1 MLGPGAVQD
10 AGGLRI
16 FTCDRAGIEKL
27 PNSTTGNIGVASRMK
42 RHTPAGNL
50 WSSLQKAASAAAII
64 FSALMYWILQ
74 VRPLTTSA
82 GFSWGSFREY
92 FPYDQYSYL
101 AIAVNVQHGNIA
113 AVEPFTETGTNH
125 YPRLYY
131 VFLGLLSRLFNTD
144 IIATWQITGLA
155 FQFVMVAAISWLL
168 IRLTGLPALGV
179 LGFVPSIIGTFAVAA
194 SGDWHHSL
202 DNHAVLW
209 GAFGVLF
216 TLNGESAA
224 LSVAV
229 TAICLLIAVTFP
241 MAHGGAPCSAKARA
255 VTVIAVAAVV
265 GTLANVQTYSFLTA
279 VYLLVYA
286 TAVYGLLTY
295 GRTWLVA
302 ASLGLLAAVLLG
314 GTALAA
320 ITGPL
325 MTLMAGL
332 APALPGFFLVLL
344 RYKSTVISACVALVL
359 AASPTVVGTLLGL
372 VQKDDFLSYREVSS
386 NGLGVPLWI
395 GVLGALVP
403 LLMLVLIFWAGV
415 VHRNKAWIALAVGA
429 AVAWPLVASNDL
441 WGANQEPYRFWID
454 SFTLVTAAAVPVFC
468 QVAVRSWRRWHHGNN
483 PEAVEV
489 GSLRDSPGNRKHSLV
504 AEARSLRAP
513 SGGSRK
519 NASIVVAACVTVVAA
534 VAVSL
539 GDYSKFSEYVHD
551 NGTASFSDP
560 QALAIKS
567 VALPLTQPG
576 SDLRVPVDETGQ
588 ASELVMFDP
597 CISPFRA
604 KALTGLPTV
613 FYNLG
618 LAWPRDESQI
628 RDILMQRS
636 QGSFSQ
642 EAAKEADIHYVL
654 TDTGCPKGWQD
665 QIDAARISEVT
676 YDNGG
681 RSASLTLW
689 KLPY

>member
-1 MLGPGAVQD
+1 MAVQD
-10 AGGLRI
+10 AEGLRI

-27 PNSTTGNIGVASRMK
+27 PNSTTGNIGVSSRMK
-42 RHTPAGNL
+42 RHTPAGSFR
-50 WSSLQKAASAAAII
+50 SSLQKAASAAAII
-64 FSALMYWILQ
+64 FSGLMYWILQ

-168 IRLTGLPALGV
+168 IRLTGFPVLGV

-224 LSVAV
+224 LSIAV

-241 MAHGGAPCSAKARA
+241 LADGRTPCSAKARA
-255 VTVIAVAAVV
+255 VTVVTVAAAV
-265 GTLANVQTYSFLTA
+265 GTLANIQTYSFLTA

-286 TAVYGLLTY
+286 TAVYGLLAY
-295 GRTWLVA
+295 GRKWLVA

-320 ITGPL
+320 TTGPL

-332 APALPGFFLVLL
+332 APALPGFFLLLL

-403 LLMLVLIFWAGV
+403 LLMLVLIIWAGV
-415 VHRNKAWIALAVGA
+415 VHRNKAWIAFAVGA

-468 QVAVRSWRRWHHGNN
+468 QVAVRSWQHWHHANN
-483 PEAVEV
+483 PEPAEV
-489 GSLRDSPGNRKHSLV
+489 GSLRDSRWSRKHSLV
-504 AEARSLRAP
+504 AEARSLRAS

-519 NASIVVAACVTVVAA
+519 QAVIAVAACVTVVAA
-534 VAVSL
+534 MAVSL
-539 GDYSKFSEYVHD
+539 ADYSKFSEYVHD

-567 VALPLTQPG
+567 VSLPLTQSG
-576 SDLRVPVDETGQ
+576 SDLRVTVDEMGQ

-597 CISPFRA
+597 CISPFRV

-618 LAWPRDESQI
+618 LAWPTDESQI
-628 RDILMQRS
+628 RDILVQRS

-642 EAAKEADIHYVL
+642 QAAKEVDIHYVL

-665 QIDAARISEVT
+665 QIDAAKVSEVS
-676 YDNGG
+676 YDDGG
-681 RSASLTLW
+681 KSATLTLW
-689 KLPY
+689 KLTH